1 MCYKSMMFERSPA
14 DLHDFGEDG
23 FVEVVLQS
31 GGTEVS
37 LEHILLFVL
46 ETDHIQPT
54 SKTRRASR
62 TKYVYQV
69 SII

>member
-1 MCYKSMMFERSPA
+1 MMFERSPA

-46 ETDHIQPT
+46 ETDHSQHQRQDELVGQNT
-54 SKTRRASR
+54 F
-62 TKYVYQV
+62 TKFQLYE
-69 SII
+69 